1 MLSSATDREEIF
13 EEQNKKVNAAERITA
28 VPLVG
33 DSTNDNNSLSKSQG
47 LLICGASLPPI
58 FKNEELTQ
66 IFAEILPNMKSI
78 IVYRSSPS

>member
-1 MLSSATDREEIF
+1 
-13 EEQNKKVNAAERITA
+13 
-28 VPLVG
+28 LVG
-33 DSTNDNNSLSKSQG
+33 DSIQHSTNGNHNLNKSQG